1 MTWEQISSQSN
12 GPGRKIRPTI
22 ANDRPNLPSS
32 VNHSSATV
40 GRSVFHSV
48 DPSGSS
54 FPPEASRHKQ
64 VITQTRK
71 SAADPSG
78 RRHNAELW
86 KVARKNTILFTAL
99 AGGRTNGRT
108 DGRTGSAL
116 VDRSPGR
123 PRSATAGWLQQSVS
137 RPDGRSSCLLAVIM
151 LRCSA
156 IKHNMQVTYTGRFI
170 WDMRAFF

>member
-99 AGGRTNGRT
+99 AGGRTNGRM
-108 DGRTGSAL
+108 DGL
-116 VDRSPGR
+116 GR
-123 PRSATAGWLQQSVS
+123 PWWIARPAVRGRQRLDGCSSLS
-137 RPDGRSSCLLAVIM
+137 RDQTVARAVF
-151 LRCSA
+151 LP
-156 IKHNMQVTYTGRFI
+156 
-170 WDMRAFF
+170 